1 MALSVEQ
8 LLSAIRAVPEG
19 QDSDASIMAIGTR
32 LLAVGRAL
40 VDHYAPNAP
49 VEVRDEAVIRIAGYL
64 YDAPNVT
71 RTGVAWN
78 ESGAHALVDPWV
90 ERGVAPI
97 DFDFDVSSIA
107 ADAAAAGV
115 DEEAVEAIVRR
126 LVADWAEAGNE
137 DDVPAEKLPDSA
149 GVDAAAVQR
158 LIETDDVVVAHT
170 ENWDAARYETRL
182 FNGPIRVAA
191 SDAAYALGGNN
202 PNIPGAENARRLRI
216 VVDGTAM
223 QTINLSA
230 LAAKPAA
237 AVTDQLSSR
246 TAVAFSHDG
255 TLYFLART
263 AGGKFLFS
271 ADSVGTYQLQIFDS
285 RIDLEDFARR
295 SHAAKVP
302 EAKLPG
308 ETLSSFEHAAIDLF
322 LPGHSLART
331 LIASGNPAAGQA
343 RLGAGYLEIEKGT
356 DAAYFNDLS
365 DKAQIRFWI
374 WTSDAQG
381 VPANHLVRNV
391 TSVTQP
397 AGRPG
402 NIRLNF
408 GSGDTPVYQAGAAI
422 APGPASITVSTP
434 DYNDIARTPP
444 AVSDWAEEGNTDAIP
459 AGKLTNAPS
468 SGGGLSQA
476 AVDARVKAGV
486 ADWAE
491 TADTSNLPAAKL
503 PDIPLANLPADLQL
517 IDRNITAGGWRGE
530 AALQISAIQAAAYTL
545 ATARTAAY
553 VAAQT
558 VPTGPLA
565 NNQNIAVRVARTL
578 FNAKPTAEQ
587 AGRLRVALD
596 DIGGSVQGVV
606 ALLSTAAYLG
616 ASADNQYDYYN
627 LPLPDVP
634 SGSTPTPQYDA
645 PTELDNIAIP
655 ASSIEDLPPQTTA
668 GVIELLDG
676 NIVSPNLTNFSGA
689 HQTPAVEFAGPFD
702 LDDHPHGIF
711 EATLRIQVA
720 THSTTL
726 SFADGETIVLAT
738 ASGLAAATDVA
749 AAEDFTRAGAVE
761 GVAVIS
767 QPVYAVGQTYV
778 KIGDIRVYLVHDS
791 DNHLA
796 YVVDFVPA
804 SGHGQSGNATFS
816 SHLTVAF
823 QKADAPA
830 AAGGAT
836 VGLGEIVELDSGAGT
851 HRSTRQTALTRSLPT
866 DYQKYLY
873 VFAFTP
879 QNGRSLSNTSVV
891 FLGAQ
896 LGSYGT
902 IYLNGDNALP
912 RLIWVSRSR
921 TLDYIGSSSFAFTSW
936 TLYQVRIAP

>member
-1 MALSVEQ
+1 MALTVAQ

-19 QDSDASIMAIGTR
+19 EAADASITAIGTR
-32 LLAVGRAL
+32 LLAVGRAM
-40 VDHYAPNAP
+40 VDSYAPNAP
-49 VEVRDEAVIRIAGYL
+49 EDVRDEAVVRVAGYL

-78 ESGAHALVDPWV
+78 ESGARSLVDPWV

-97 DFDFDVSSIA
+97 DFDVSSVA
-107 ADAAAAGV
+107 VAAATGV

-137 DDVPAEKLPDSA
+137 DDVPADKLPDSS
-149 GVDAAAVQR
+149 GVDVAAVQR

-182 FNGPIRVAA
+182 FNGSIRVAA

-223 QTINLSA
+223 QTVNLSA

-237 AVTDQLSSR
+237 AVTNQLSSR
-246 TAVAFSHDG
+246 TAIVFSHDG

-271 ADSVGTYQLQIFDS
+271 ADSVGDYQLQIFDN

-295 SHAAKVP
+295 SNAAKVP
-302 EAKLPG
+302 DAKLP
-308 ETLSSFEHAAIDLF
+308 TI
-322 LPGHSLART
+322 P
-331 LIASGNPAAGQA
+331 
-343 RLGAGYLEIEKGT
+343 
-356 DAAYFNDLS
+356 DAA
-365 DKAQIRFWI
+365 ATW
-374 WTSDAQG
+374 
-381 VPANHLVRNV
+381 
-391 TSVTQP
+391 
-397 AGRPG
+397 
-402 NIRLNF
+402 
-408 GSGDTPVYQAGAAI
+408 
-422 APGPASITVSTP
+422 
-434 DYNDIARTPP
+434 AR
-444 AVSDWAEEGNTDAIP
+444 DGNTDQIP
-459 AGKLTNAPS
+459 ANKLSNAPS
-468 SGGGLSQA
+468 AGGGLNQA
-476 AVDARVKAGV
+476 AVDARVQAGV

-491 TADTSNLPAAKL
+491 QGNTDDLPATKL

-517 IDRNITAGGWRGE
+517 IDRNIAAGGWRGDT
-530 AALQISAIQAAAYTL
+530 ALRISAIQAAAYTL
-545 ATARTAAY
+545 TTARTAAY

-558 VPTGPLA
+558 SPTGPLLS
-565 NNQNIAVRVARTL
+565 NQNIAVRVARTL
-578 FNAKPTAEQ
+578 FNAKPTAAE
-587 AGRLRVALD
+587 AARIRVALD
-596 DIGGSVQGVV
+596 DVSLSVQGVV

-645 PTELDNIAIP
+645 PTELENIAIP

-668 GVIELLDG
+668 GVLELLDG

-767 QPVYAVGQTYV
+767 QPVYAVGQAYV

-791 DNHLA
+791 DNHVA

-804 SGHGQSGNATFS
+804 SGHGQTGNATFS

-830 AAGGAT
+830 AAAGAAAVTEIFSGGVTIPTADSYVDTGANLPADYATSLFIVSYEGLRVPAAILWGGDLPTAT
-836 VGLGEIVELDSGAGT
+836 VGNA
-851 HRSTRQTALTRSLPT
+851 P
-866 DYQKYLY
+866 
-873 VFAFTP
+873 
-879 QNGRSLSNTSVV
+879 SVV
-891 FLGAQ
+891 GSVSVDRTVRAAGVSQEIYHFAVTAARDLLMASNIGGPGSLTFRVWRLG
-896 LGSYGT
+896 
-902 IYLNGDNALP
+902 
-912 RLIWVSRSR
+912 
-921 TLDYIGSSSFAFTSW
+921 
-936 TLYQVRIAP
+936 